1 MPDCSPFAGSQTVHT
16 HTPMSAAAATPIS
29 PDATSTGAP
38 TPPAA
43 DDVAEIIDK
52 VISMGFQMEKKMKE
66 CDEEASMPGELG
78 RMAERRAP
86 RLRRKS
92 KDLSEE
98 FGKLM
103 APKLEEVFKQ
113 MDTDGSGTLDAEELQ
128 RAFAAVG
135 RPSDPETIQNAI
147 KSLDTDGDGLI
158 SLEEF
163 KAIAWKCALG

>member
-1 MPDCSPFAGSQTVHT
+1 
-16 HTPMSAAAATPIS
+16 
-29 PDATSTGAP
+29 
-38 TPPAA
+38 
-43 DDVAEIIDK
+43 
-52 VISMGFQMEKKMKE
+52 
-66 CDEEASMPGELG
+66 MPGELG